1 LKKILTENDLK
12 RYSRQIIFPD
22 FGTEGQKKLKNSHI
36 VVAGIGGLGSLS
48 STYLACAGIGHITII
63 DNDFVEISNLNRQVL
78 HWDEN
83 VGEKKVLSA
92 RKKLSKLNPTIEIAP
107 VFEKITEDNVTDLIK
122 GAQVVVDGMDNFKTR
137 FVLNTG
143 CVKEKIPF
151 IHGGINGLFGEI
163 TTIIPDKTPC
173 LACIYPKIADT
184 EIPFPVFGATPSLIA
199 SIQVLETIKLIA
211 GIGDLLTGKML
222 YIDATTMEFNFIEV
236 KRSINCKVCGQ
247 E

>member
-1 LKKILTENDLK
+1 M
-12 RYSRQIIFPD
+12 S
-22 FGTEGQKKLKNSHI
+22 
-36 VVAGIGGLGSLS
+36 
-48 STYLACAGIGHITII
+48 
-63 DNDFVEISNLNRQVL
+63 
-78 HWDEN
+78 
-83 VGEKKVLSA
+83 
-92 RKKLSKLNPTIEIAP
+92 
-107 VFEKITEDNVTDLIK
+107 
-122 GAQVVVDGMDNFKTR
+122 
-137 FVLNTG
+137 
-143 CVKEKIPF
+143 CVKKKIPF

-173 LACIYPKIADT
+173 LACIYPKIPDT